1 MQHEEEICVRHISI
15 LLAEP
20 IAIDDADDRGV
31 DAVVPV
37 SRDLDLFQDSTLLAH
52 EVKAVDLEVL
62 EQLEVERRPT
72 RRHTHSPPSLGEAA
86 LFEEDALELSEDD
99 LEQVRSGRQRNGGHE
114 LGDVGIDRLLAISA
128 CERDAV
134 VTVDHE
140 VGISELHRD
149 DRWKAA
155 VGKRALERA
164 QAVAA
169 ERLPRLEPTRE
180 RAAAAIRA
188 DDVLDRNDAD
198 AEITARERLEPSLDI
213 LEVEKV
219 AVGGSPPSHR

>member
-99 LEQVRSGRQRNGGHE
+99 FEQVRSGRQRNGGHE
-114 LGDVGIDRLLAISA
+114 LGDVGIDGRLAVAA
-128 CERDAV
+128 CERYTV
-134 VTVDHE
+134 VTIDHE
-140 VGISELHRD
+140 VGVSELHLD

-155 VGKRALERA
+155 IGKRTLERA
-164 QAVAA
+164 QESPA
-169 ERLPRLEPTRE
+169 ERLPRLEPTRG
-180 RAAAAIRA
+180 RAAPTIRPDNVLNGNNA
-188 DDVLDRNDAD
+188 D
-198 AEITARERLEPSLDI
+198 
-213 LEVEKV
+213 
-219 AVGGSPPSHR
+219 